1 MYCLIGA
8 DLGVGDWQAG
18 HPSCKGD
25 KILLELEPQ
34 LWELVTVYWK
44 AAPSQTLHAG
54 SYTLNAHMAEPIR

>member
-1 MYCLIGA
+1 MYCLIEA
-8 DLGVGDWQAG
+8 DLWVGDRQAR

-44 AAPSQTLHAG
+44 AAPSQTLPAG
-54 SYTLNAHMAEPIR
+54 SYTLNAYVAGPI